1 MSDYRAQYLNR
12 RHFQGLDGIRCV
24 AILAVLWHHSSP
36 PTPLPIFS
44 RGFFGVDLFF
54 VLSGFL
60 ISTLLLREKA
70 AHGRIS
76 LKDFWMRRALRLIPA
91 YYLVLFTLLAAYS
104 ILKPGSEETASLV
117 AGFPAYALYFSNWVD
132 PHFPNLGPTWSLAT
146 EEQFYLVWPLF
157 EAFAT
162 PIVSALAIA
171 VGVVINQ
178 LINFGLLDSAIE
190 ATIGWT
196 PAEHPEILQTTFTP
210 ILLGVGLAHALNRQS
225 THDVVRR
232 IVGFRYAGL
241 IYAAILI
248 ALLNIPA
255 PDISGVLRLSL
266 HLSATLFIG
275 SIILAPTG
283 SLTKALEWKPV
294 AFIGAISYG
303 MYLYHMF
310 GLHAASV
317 ALQKIGVDAS
327 LMKFFAGSAITIAVS
342 AASYIFIEKK
352 FLDLRRK
359 FRPAQTISDDH

>member
-1 MSDYRAQYLNR
+1 MSDLRAQYLNR

-70 AHGRIS
+70 ANGRIS
-76 LKDFWMRRALRLIPA
+76 LKNFWMRRALRLIPA
-91 YYLVLFTLLAAYS
+91 YYLVLFALLAAYS
-104 ILKPGSEETASLV
+104 ILKPGSEETESLWS
-117 AGFPAYALYFSNWVD
+117 GFPAYALYFSNWID

-157 EAFAT
+157 EAFAA
-162 PIVSALAIA
+162 PIVSAAAIV
-171 VGVVINQ
+171 VGVIINQ
-178 LINFGLLDSAIE
+178 LINFGLLDGAIQSM
-190 ATIGWT
+190 IGWT

-210 ILLGVGLAHALNRQS
+210 ILLGVGLAHALDSQS
-225 THDVVRR
+225 THNLVRQ
-232 IVGFRYAGL
+232 IVGFRHASIVYAV
-241 IYAAILI
+241 ILI

-255 PDISGVLRLSL
+255 SNISGAMRLAL
-266 HLSATLFIG
+266 HLAATLFIG
-275 SIILAPTG
+275 SIIVAPTSG
-283 SLTKALEWKPV
+283 LTKALEWKPISFV
-294 AFIGAISYG
+294 GAISYG

-310 GLHAASV
+310 GLHIASV
-317 ALQKIGVDAS
+317 ILQKIGVDAS
-327 LMKFFAGSAITIAVS
+327 VMKFFLGCAITIVAS
-342 AASYIFIEKK
+342 AASYFFYEKR

-359 FRPAQTISDDH
+359 FRSAQTISDDH